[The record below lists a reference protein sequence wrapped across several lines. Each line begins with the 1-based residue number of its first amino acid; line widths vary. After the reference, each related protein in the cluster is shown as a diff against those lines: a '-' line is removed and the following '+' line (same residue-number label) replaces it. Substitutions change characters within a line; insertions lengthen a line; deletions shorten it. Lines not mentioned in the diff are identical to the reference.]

1 MKAIFSRLTLAT
13 LLPVLASCT
22 NYYKSPSNDPTTHAV
37 ITNNIVVMGVARH
50 ETYRVYAVDGRP
62 IHI

>member
-22 NYYKSPSNDPTTHAV
+22 NYYKSPSNGQCMELADPSDWSIREGENA
-37 ITNNIVVMGVARH
+37 
-50 ETYRVYAVDGRP
+50 
-62 IHI
+62 